1 VSFAAPFVDKQH
13 CRRVLLLVVP
23 SDSRPGRRPRYRNAP
38 NSIAPPVRSS
48 SRGAR
53 YCCAPEGLTPHAARD
68 ISGEKDQGLNQLLV
82 ELDGFSERDEII
94 MIAASNLLEKLDPAL
109 LRPGRFDRQIFV
121 TPPDL
126 KERKSRDWSSVTAA
140 RGATAA
146 SGPPRKS
153 SAQPTGR
160 LRAARAQRRAEL
172 AGRLL
177 ARLHEPALVG
187 QHDRLDAVAQV
198 QLGQDPRDVGLHGR
212 LAEEEA
218 LRDLAVR
225 HATGD

>member
-153 SAQPTGR
+153 SAQPDWPPPSGSSATASRASRPPPRPAPRARSRRPARPPGRGRAGPAWTGS
-160 LRAARAQRRAEL
+160 A
-172 AGRLL
+172 
-177 ARLHEPALVG
+177 
-187 QHDRLDAVAQV
+187 
-198 QLGQDPRDVGLHGR
+198 
-212 LAEEEA
+212 
-218 LRDLAVR
+218 
-225 HATGD
+225 